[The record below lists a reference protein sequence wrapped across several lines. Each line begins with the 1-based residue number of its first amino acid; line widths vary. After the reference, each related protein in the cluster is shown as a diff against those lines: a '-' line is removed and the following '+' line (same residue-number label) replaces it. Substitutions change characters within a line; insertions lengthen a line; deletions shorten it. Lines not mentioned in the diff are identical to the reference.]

1 MARAAKAKA
10 LESSFAQLEAQTKAK
25 VRRARHA
32 RAPSERGEAT
42 DSRFTLAQADLAAAQ
57 KLEAAAK
64 ASAPK
69 PAIKTVSKTVGS
81 GKSKTSA
88 GYRSERVTGETS
100 VRKNIAGEY
109 DGTSVDKLQQK
120 LLAK

>member
-1 MARAAKAKA
+1 MSEASPRLA
-10 LESSFAQLEAQTKAK
+10 LPA
-25 VRRARHA
+25 
-32 RAPSERGEAT
+32 
-42 DSRFTLAQADLAAAQ
+42 TLAQADLAAAQ